1 MTRNITHQQRI
12 ARDLNAAVGCGYQEA
27 LRRVRQAAA
36 AGRLPT
42 PLDAQGR
49 AAAVHLLTR
58 EATTAGTVR
67 ATPATRPQPTP
78 PPVPPRCLWP
88 WGADAAALASLA
100 PGTVTALVSLPT
112 AGRSTLALNMALH
125 NAQQHIGALFTSG
138 EITSKALA
146 QKVIAAR
153 YGFDVRSQVPPG
165 GWETFK
171 ATAVPEL
178 DATPLLRH
186 GAQVGTSARD
196 SLRAG
201 LLAAARRG
209 FTLRLWVVDSLWHFS
224 DLTEQG
230 RDTAATMAQLRSLA
244 REHHLAVLVT
254 SQVVTEDPDDPDVPV
269 TTAHLPAGM
278 ADHSDRV
285 LVLDRPGAQGS
296 WVPAPYPSSAILR
309 RVTGRGPAIELELE
323 PEHCRFVSL

>member
-1 MTRNITHQQRI
+1 MP
-12 ARDLNAAVGCGYQEA
+12 A
-27 LRRVRQAAA
+27 
-36 AGRLPT
+36 

-49 AAAVHLLTR
+49 AAAVDLLTR
-58 EATTAGTVR
+58 EATTASAIR
-67 ATPATRPQPTP
+67 ATPATSPQPTP
-78 PPVPPRCLWP
+78 QPPAPPRCLWP

-100 PGTVTALVSLPT
+100 PGTVTALVSPPT
-112 AGRSTLALNMALH
+112 AGRSTLALNVALH
-125 NAQQHIGALFTSG
+125 NAQHHIAILFTSG

-186 GAQVGTSARD
+186 GARVGTSARD

-209 FTLRLWVVDSLWHFS
+209 FTLRLWVIDSLWHFS
-224 DLTEQG
+224 DLTDQW
-230 RDTAATMAQLRSLA
+230 RDIAATMAQLRSLA
-244 REHHLAVLVT
+244 RAYNLAVLVT

-269 TTAHLPAGM
+269 TAAHLPAGM
-278 ADHSDRV
+278 ADHSDRI

-296 WVPAPYPSSAILR
+296 WVPTPYPSSAILR
-309 RVTGRGPAIELELE
+309 QLTGPGPAIELELE
-323 PEHCRFVSL
+323 PDHCRFVFP